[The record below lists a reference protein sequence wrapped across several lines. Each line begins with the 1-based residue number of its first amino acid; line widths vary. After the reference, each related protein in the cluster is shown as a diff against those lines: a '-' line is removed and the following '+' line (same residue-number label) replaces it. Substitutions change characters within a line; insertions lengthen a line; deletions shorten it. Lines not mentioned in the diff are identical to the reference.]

1 MQGESD
7 VAEMFG
13 RLQLLLAEVAEGEI
27 GGWPAGPERSMVEL
41 FIARVRSSY
50 GAGSQRGPSVL

>member
-1 MQGESD
+1 MQGEFD
-7 VAEMFG
+7 VAEAFC

-27 GGWPAGPERSMVEL
+27 GGWPEGPERSMVEL

-50 GAGSQRGPSVL
+50 GVDSRQGPLML